1 MFEFCSITVALLHHP
16 RQKKN
21 EKYVP
26 LFVRATERPSLV
38 SVDDGNR
45 NDANCK
51 IGSIT

>member
-1 MFEFCSITVALLHHP
+1 MFEMFYIIVALLHHP
-16 RQKKN
+16 RQKN

-26 LFVRATERPSLV
+26 LFMRATERPSLV

-51 IGSIT
+51 IGSTI

>member
-1 MFEFCSITVALLHHP
+1 MFEFCLIIVALLHHP

-26 LFVRATERPSLV
+26 LFMRATERPLV

-51 IGSIT
+51 IGSTI